1 MVFVISGLTVRLVVF
16 THLCISDILF
26 FFVCVCV
33 CVGVTFLIFLLIA
46 ARHPVW
52 GLFETSAACEE
63 IMQSVETILLRF
75 DFIGSF
81 P

>member
-1 MVFVISGLTVRLVVF
+1 MAF
-16 THLCISDILF
+16 TQLCILDILF
-26 FFVCVCV
+26 FFCV
-33 CVGVTFLIFLLIA
+33 CVGVTFLIFLLIV

-63 IMQSVETILLRF
+63 IMRSVEAFLVSLLRF
-75 DFIGSF
+75 DFIGRF